1 MNVDSYIAVHLPKP
15 IGIRFEENN
24 SNYGGVFVADIDDR
38 FSAAADGTIKLG
50 YQLIAVG
57 GKRVSGMQFDEAVM
71 QPIVDNTE
79 AEVTLMFF
87 TGSAACLY
95 HPSSADENE
104 EWLNNFVAM
113 HAKKPSRNYVGIK
126 DDVSSIDIV
135 PITTDDICDDDASNE
150 VISEECNQ
158 AVQDVIIEE
167 AKPSEQPFDDLD
179 LSGQDFYN
187 GANNAFF
194 SNVPDLSTTSF
205 DWTPKKNLMPDED
218 LFEREEE
225 NNGVNPWLQSFQ
237 DDALQS
243 SSQTQAAEEGN
254 LLNIDAETAEAVGV
268 GESNDDK
275 EASLLNIN
283 ADAAETVSVG
293 ESNDDKEASL
303 LNIDV
308 DAAETVSV
316 GEFNEDNV
324 ASKTESDAEG
334 EDNKKG
340 DTNNVRSDQSEGDD
354 EAAYVEIIGSCV
366 SPQVRVR
373 YSPSSALEL
382 REEEDLP
389 EVSEDDVL
397 IRVDAT
403 TIATRDC
410 LERIRRNNNKML
422 KDEKWVPGHE
432 IVGHVV
438 RAGKNVKVLLDR
450 KVASL
455 LSYGGGCS
463 RYVCIPAKN
472 LISLPETA
480 NSNEMVALLS
490 TYMAAYQ
497 CLEIVQRIDPVGQS
511 LDTAVS
517 RDVITPEDTSSST
530 KVAAQKKSPLS
541 GSSVLIIGAGSP
553 VGLALIDIAKNA
565 GATVYAVSHSS
576 HEKDIREL
584 GIKEWYPLYRKKEWK
599 TAWAGKMNLIVDTV
613 GDYDNYPIFYEV
625 MASGGS
631 FVRMNTTSCGK
642 KYVPVLEEQVKVFS
656 ALKDYKGSRINNTA
670 IDYDVFYSFNDD
682 QELFTEDL
690 AYLYRLLQTGRI
702 EPRVFSR
709 VGFDELHEEWEKV
722 MGGGASGVVVVLPWK
737 D

>member
-1 MNVDSYIAVHLPKP
+1 MVSEKKMFLLQKQPASDPMNVDSYISVHLPKP

-24 SNYGGVFVADIDDR
+24 SNFGGVFVADIDNR

-50 YQLIAVG
+50 YQLVAVG
-57 GKRVSGMQFDEAVM
+57 EKRVSGMQFDEAVI

-79 AEVTLMFF
+79 AEVTLIFF

-95 HPSSADENE
+95 QPSSADENE
-104 EWLNNFVAM
+104 EWLDNFVAM
-113 HAKKPSRNYVGIK
+113 HAKKLSMKNVDIE
-126 DDVSSIDIV
+126 DDVSTIDIV
-135 PITTDDICDDDASNE
+135 PITTDDICEDDAANE
-150 VISEECNQ
+150 VISEECNE
-158 AVQDVIIEE
+158 AVQDEIIEE
-167 AKPSEQPFDDLD
+167 AELSEQPFDKLD
-179 LSGQDFYN
+179 LSGDQDFYN

-205 DWTPKKNLMPDED
+205 DWTPKKNLLPDED
-218 LFEREEE
+218 LFKHEEE
-225 NNGVNPWLQSFQ
+225 NEGVDAWLQSLQ
-237 DDALQS
+237 DDALQ
-243 SSQTQAAEEGN
+243 TQAA
-254 LLNIDAETAEAVGV
+254 D
-268 GESNDDK
+268 
-275 EASLLNIN
+275 
-283 ADAAETVSVG
+283 
-293 ESNDDKEASL
+293 EASL
-303 LNIDV
+303 LNIDA
-308 DAAETVSV
+308 DAAETVNV
-316 GEFNEDNV
+316 GESNDDNV
-324 ASKTESDAEG
+324 TSQTAKTESDAEG
-334 EDNKKG
+334 DEENAKG
-340 DTNNVRSDQSEGDD
+340 DANNVTTDQSEGDD
-354 EAAYVEIIGSCV
+354 EADYVEIIGNCI

-389 EVSEDDVL
+389 EVSEDEVL

-410 LERIRRNNNKML
+410 LERIRRNNNTML
-422 KDEKWVPGHE
+422 KDEAWVPGHE

-438 RAGKNVKVLLDR
+438 RSGKNAKVLLDR
-450 KVASL
+450 KVAAL

-463 RYVCIPAKN
+463 RYLCIPAKSV
-472 LISLPETA
+472 ISLPETA

-497 CLEIVQRIDPVGQS
+497 CLELARRQNCDPVGQS
-511 LDTAVS
+511 LDKAVS
-517 RDVITPEDTSSST
+517 VDAVKPEGTSSST
-530 KVAAQKKSPLS
+530 EVAAQKRSPLS
-541 GSSVLIIGAGSP
+541 GSCVLINGAGSP

-576 HEKDIREL
+576 HEKDVREL
-584 GIKEWYPLYRKKEWK
+584 GVKEWYPLFRKKEWK
-599 TAWAGKMNLIVDTV
+599 TEWAGKMNLIVDTV

-642 KYVPVLEEQVKVFS
+642 KYVPVLGEQVKVFS

-670 IDYDVFYSFNDD
+670 IDYDVFDSFNDD

-690 AYLYRLLQTGRI
+690 AYLYRLLQTGKI

-709 VGFDELHEEWEKV
+709 VGFDELQEEWEKV
-722 MGGGASGVVVVLPWK
+722 MGGGANGVVVVLPWK